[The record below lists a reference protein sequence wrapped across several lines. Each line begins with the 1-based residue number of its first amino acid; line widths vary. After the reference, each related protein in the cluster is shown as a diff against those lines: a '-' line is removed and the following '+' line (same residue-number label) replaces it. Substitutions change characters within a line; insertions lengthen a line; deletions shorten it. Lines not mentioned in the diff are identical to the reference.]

1 MDAITLL
8 KNDHRT
14 VEDLFERFENTG
26 PRGKKAKRAIADKI
40 IRELSVHA
48 EIEEMI
54 FYPSVRSWVPEEVSQ
69 VLEALEEHNVVK
81 WLLAS
86 LERMSPDDE
95 RFDAKM
101 SVMIEN
107 VRHHVKEEEREMFPK
122 VRKAMPRSAL
132 NELGDRLSQGKKVA
146 PTHPHP
152 RAPDTPPGKMIAG
165 AAAGVLDRARDV
177 GKQTVERVRANA

>member
-14 VEDLFERFENTG
+14 VEELFKSYEKTS
-26 PRGKKAKRAIADKI
+26 PRGKRAKRSIADKI
-40 IRELSVHA
+40 IHELSIHA

-54 FYPSVRSWVPEEVSQ
+54 FYPTVRSWVPEETSD

-81 WLLAS
+81 WLLAD
-86 LERMSPDDE
+86 LEGMSPDDE

-101 SVMIEN
+101 SVMMEN
-107 VRHHVKEEEREMFPK
+107 VRHHVKEEQNEMFPA

-132 NELGDRLSQGKKVA
+132 NELGARLEQGKKVV
-146 PTHPHP
+146 PTRPHP
-152 RAPDTPPGKMIAG
+152 RSPDTPPGNIIAG
-165 AAAGVLDRARDV
+165 AAAGVIDRAWET
-177 GKQTVERVRANA
+177 GKQAVSKVSAGA